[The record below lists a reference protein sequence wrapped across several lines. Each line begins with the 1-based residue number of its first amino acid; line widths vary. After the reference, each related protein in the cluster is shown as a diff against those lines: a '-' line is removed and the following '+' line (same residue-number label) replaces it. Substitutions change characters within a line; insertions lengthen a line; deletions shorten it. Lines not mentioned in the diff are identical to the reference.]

1 MQSLK
6 NALFRKKI
14 NLREEQLQQ
23 QNKKLQKQDKQ
34 LQQKDEQLQQQET
47 MHKDQIKSIASKL
60 LANSL
65 SQEEISSIA
74 GYEFE

>member
-1 MQSLK
+1 MK

-47 MHKDQIKSIASKL
+47 KHQNQIKAIVSKL
-60 LANSL
+60 LANGL
-65 SQEEISSIA
+65 SKKEVTTIT
-74 GYEFE
+74 GYKIE